1 MPYKTKS
8 DLPESV
14 KHVLPSHAQDIYS
27 IKKRSTAHGINIK
40 IKTIGVMTPVAKKPR
55 IKWPGLL

>member
-14 KHVLPSHAQDIYS
+14 KHVLPSHAQDIYKEAFNS
-27 IKKRSTAHGINIK
+27 AWDQYKDKE
-40 IKTIGVMTPVAKKPR
+40 IGVMTPVAKKQR

>member
-14 KHVLPSHAQDIYS
+14 KHVLPSHAQDIY
-27 IKKRSTAHGINIK
+27 
-40 IKTIGVMTPVAKKPR
+40 
-55 IKWPGLL
+55 

>member
-14 KHVLPSHAQDIYS
+14 KHVLPSHARIS

-40 IKTIGVMTPVAKKPR
+40 IKKIGVMTPVAKKPR

>member
-14 KHVLPSHAQDIYS
+14 KHVLPSHAQDIYKEAFNS
-27 IKKRSTAHGINIK
+27 RGINIK
-40 IKTIGVMTPVAKKPR
+40 IKRIGVMTPVAKKPR

>member
-14 KHVLPSHAQDIYS
+14 KHVLPSHAQDIYQRSVQQRMGS
-27 IKKRSTAHGINIK
+27 I
-40 IKTIGVMTPVAKKPR
+40 
-55 IKWPGLL
+55 